1 MAELTQS
8 KKKIDAKYIIWTI
21 IGLFLMFFAGK
32 VFPTWGPVTELG
44 VSMIGAFVGLLV
56 LITATGELIW
66 PACAAYLAVIIHG
79 YMDAATATSNFIGTT
94 VIIQMVAVCVICS
107 ALRESGA
114 GEVIAKKL
122 LTAKFVQ
129 GKPVL
134 FTIVFLVAFLFA
146 DILLN
151 SFGGIIF
158 SFAVFESVVNALGYK
173 KNDKYVQSMYLG
185 LYLDGMIG
193 CALLPFSG
201 MQLGITNAFNG
212 AMGNFGL
219 TFNPAIYIVAVI
231 PAGVIFMILYSLAMR
246 YVFRCDMSKIKDL
259 DVNSLDSL
267 KNVSNKFNKVQIIYI
282 VAFLVGIAYSFAL
295 LLLPKSLPWYGKF
308 ASISQAAWFVLII
321 VLLSMFKIDGK
332 PIMNAGKHFKEGA
345 NWAFITTVGVFS
357 ILGGALSSNDLGVK
371 AWLTEILGP
380 MFSNMSW
387 PMFVLLIVVVCS
399 VVTNFFSNMATGVI
413 VASLTAPFVASFA
426 EAGINI
432 SVVGAAIAYSSMF
445 AFMTYAAAGPAPIL
459 LGREGI
465 ETKFIWTKGVLTLVL
480 YIVVATVV
488 FSLMGVIL

>member
-1 MAELTQS
+1 MSQAA
-8 KKKIDAKYIIWTI
+8 KKKIDAKYIIWVI
-21 IGLFLMFFAGK
+21 IGLALMFFGGK
-32 VFPTWGPVTELG
+32 IIPTWGPVTELG
-44 VSMIGAFVGLLV
+44 VAMIGAFVGLLV

-94 VIIQMVAVCVICS
+94 VIIQMIAVCVICS

-129 GKPVL
+129 GKPLV
-134 FTIVFLVAFLFA
+134 FTMVFLIAFLFA
-146 DILLN
+146 DTLLN

-158 SFAVFESVVNALGYK
+158 SFAVFESVVEALGYK

-193 CALLPFSG
+193 CAILPFSG
-201 MQLGITNAFNG
+201 MQLGITNSFNA
-212 AMGNFGL
+212 AMGNFGHA
-219 TFNPAIYIVAVI
+219 FNPAVYIIAVI
-231 PAGVIFMILYSLAMR
+231 PVGICFMVLYTLAMR
-246 YVFRCDMSKIKDL
+246 YVFRCDMSKLKDL
-259 DVNSLDSL
+259 DVNNLESL
-267 KNVSNKFNKVQIIYI
+267 KKVNSKFNKIQLIYI
-282 VAFLVGIAYSFAL
+282 GAFIVGIAYSFAL
-295 LLLPKSLPWYGKF
+295 LLLPKTLPWYAKF
-308 ASISQAAWFVLII
+308 ASITQAAWFVLVI
-321 VLLSMFKIDGK
+321 VVLSMVKINGK
-332 PIMNAGKHFKEGA
+332 PIMNTAKHFKEGA
-345 NWAFITTVGVFS
+345 NWGFITTVGIFS
-357 ILGGALSSNDLGVK
+357 VLGGALSSNDLGIK

-387 PMFVLLIVVVCS
+387 PVFVLLIVLVCS

-413 VASLTAPFVASFA
+413 VASLTAPFAAAFGN
-426 EAGINI
+426 AGINV
-432 SVVGAAIAYSSMF
+432 SVIGAAIAYSSMF

-465 ETKFIWTKGVLTLVL
+465 ETKFIWSKGVFTLLL
-480 YIVVATVV
+480 YIVTATVV
-488 FSLMGVIL
+488 FSLMGFIL